1 MQNFFQTM
9 LLIVVVASSGCKST
23 VCMESKNT
31 LHHFSGGTRPVYVSN
46 PEMHLEYEI
55 LKASAIYQLS
65 SQPEASQK
73 LTLRQI
79 KHGFRCGNPM
89 MIAVVTLGIIPGYLP
104 GRLSFEYDL
113 EADGKVESYVHRLR
127 TYERISIWEGLVI
140 SNEKKTLAKAL
151 AWSSRQ
157 ERKAV
162 GNY

>member
-1 MQNFFQTM
+1 MEKHFQI
-9 LLIVVVASSGCKST
+9 LLLAVVVALSGCKST

-31 LHHFSGGTRPVYVSN
+31 LHHFSGGTQPVFVSN
-46 PEMHLEYEI
+46 PELHLEYEI
-55 LKASAIYQLS
+55 LKASAIYRLS

-73 LTLRQI
+73 LTLRPI

-104 GRLSFEYDL
+104 GSLSFEYNL
-113 EADGKVESYVHRLR
+113 EADGKVESYVHHLP
-127 TYERISIWEGLVI
+127 TYERFSIWEWLVI

-157 ERKAV
+157 ECKAV
-162 GNY
+162 GNF